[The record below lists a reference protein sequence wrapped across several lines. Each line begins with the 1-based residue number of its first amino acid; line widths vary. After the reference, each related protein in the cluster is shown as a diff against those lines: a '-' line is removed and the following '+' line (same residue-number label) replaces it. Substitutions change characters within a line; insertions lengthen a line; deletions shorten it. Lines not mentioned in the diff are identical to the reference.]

1 MSEWQRFA
9 EREVRRF
16 IRAMDVVSI
25 MAFDSVLVAVGYGFI
40 KLAGRFAGSGSQSF
54 EAARKV
60 SEAAFLLIYVA
71 WVIFDLYDF
80 LHEEYRSRR
89 RHRPTVES
97 DDGMIG
103 RDQIRKCR

>member
-16 IRAMDVVSI
+16 IRALDVVSI
-25 MAFDSVLVAVGYGFI
+25 MSFDSVLVSVGYGFI
-40 KLAGRFAGSGSQSF
+40 KLASHFGGSGSQAF
-54 EAARKV
+54 EVARKV

-80 LHEEYRSRR
+80 LQEEYRI
-89 RHRPTVES
+89 RHHATV
-97 DDGMIG
+97 GVTAA
-103 RDQIRKCR
+103 